1 MVLQV
6 ISNLRKCKMNRTVSV
21 LLLVAFAGLLL
32 LRNTSRAQESA
43 KAWAS
48 FEYLIGD
55 WVAEGEG
62 KPGQGTGGFT
72 FLPDLQDHILVRKSF
87 AAYPATK
94 DRPAFRHDDLIVVYM
109 DSESLPPRAVYFDSE
124 GHVIHYSV
132 TVSADHKT
140 VEFVSETLPSS
151 PRYRLTYFM
160 TGGDALT
167 LRFEIAPPGK
177 PDSFSTYIEAKAN
190 RK

>member
-1 MVLQV
+1 
-6 ISNLRKCKMNRTVSV
+6 MNRTASV

-32 LRNTSRAQESA
+32 SRNTSRAQESA

-55 WVAEGEG
+55 WVGEGEG
-62 KPGQGTGGFT
+62 QPGQGTGGFT

-94 DRPAFRHDDLIVVYM
+94 DRPAFRHDDLIVVYK

-140 VEFVSETLPSS
+140 VEFVSDTLPSS

-167 LRFEIAPPGK
+167 LKFEIAPPGK
-177 PDSFSTYIEAKAN
+177 PDSFSTYIEAKAK

>member
-1 MVLQV
+1 MVLKI
-6 ISNLRKCKMNRTVSV
+6 ISDLWKCKMIRTASV

-32 LRNTSRAQESA
+32 LSNASRAQEPA
-43 KAWAS
+43 KSWAS

-55 WVAEGEG
+55 WVGEGEG
-62 KPGQGTGGFT
+62 QPGQGTGGFT
-72 FLPDLQDHILVRKSF
+72 FLPDLQNHILVRKSY

-94 DRPAFRHDDLIVVYM
+94 DRSAFRHDDLIVVYK

-132 TVSADHKT
+132 TASADHKT
-140 VEFVSETLPSS
+140 IEFVSEVLPSN

-167 LRFEIAPPGK
+167 LKFEIAPPGR
-177 PDSFSTYIEAKAN
+177 PDSFSTYIEAKAK